1 MKVAVVGATGVVG
14 ETIVRVLKERR
25 VPVEDVG
32 LFASRTRGNVRE
44 TTPEAL
50 AQYDAVFFASS
61 EDASEKYA
69 PPLLER
75 GAVVIDNSSTY
86 RMRDGVPLIVPEV
99 NAHALRA
106 EHRLFPVGNC
116 TAIILCVGLAPVR
129 GSAGLASIRVATYQA
144 ISGAGRAALEEFDR
158 DEGAIVRNAVPQIG
172 GFREDGYSGEELK
185 IAAETR
191 KILEL
196 PDLPVFAT
204 AVRVPV
210 RTAHSEAVFFE
221 TASETTLEELSAAF
235 ERAPGVV
242 FHRDGIVTPRD
253 VEGTDLV
260 HVARLRACH
269 SESRGR
275 SFAMWIVGDQ
285 LRKGAAT
292 NGVQIL
298 ELLLSLRQTRNDD
311 G

>member
-1 MKVAVVGATGVVG
+1 
-14 ETIVRVLKERR
+14 
-25 VPVEDVG
+25 
-32 LFASRTRGNVRE
+32 
-44 TTPEAL
+44 
-50 AQYDAVFFASS
+50 
-61 EDASEKYA
+61 
-69 PPLLER
+69 
-75 GAVVIDNSSTY
+75 
-86 RMRDGVPLIVPEV
+86 VPLIVPEV

-116 TAIILCVGLAPVR
+116 TAIILCVALAPVR
-129 GSAGLASIRVATYQA
+129 DAAGLASVHVATYQA

-158 DEGAIVRNAVPQIG
+158 GEGNVVRNVVPQIG
-172 GFREDGYSGEELK
+172 GFREDGYTGEELK

-191 KILEL
+191 KVLEM

-210 RTAHSEAVFFE
+210 RTAHSEAVSFQ
-221 TASETTLEELSAAF
+221 TQRDTSVDELAAAF

-242 FHRDGIVTPRD
+242 FHREGIVTPRE

-260 HVARLRACH
+260 HVARLRAEDG
-269 SESRGR
+269 SPRN
-275 SFAMWIVGDQ
+275 FQMWIVGDQ

-298 ELLLSLRQTRNDD
+298 ELLIAR
-311 G
+311 GGA